1 MNILGELTDVEEA
14 SSQTG
19 DELIDGTD
27 SDESTASAFN
37 SRIGLEVD
45 AKEYA
50 PAKSRKVVT
59 LIPDKMKS
67 PEKFKADT
75 TEACSRFSISKLNAQ
90 VAEEKMQSHKS
101 VPIYTRKSCT
111 QNIPVPTFC
120 PPSSNESSLL
130 FSPLLLLLLYI
141 CTVLVAW
148 YLRMSST
155 SDQTNPV
162 IQSPWIGQHNATK
175 LIGQRLQLIQNQ
187 YQKIVVRD
195 NWKLLRMS
203 PNVTI
208 ETMNADDG
216 SWPLYIRTSA
226 IFDAQP
232 AEILKHLG
240 WLQFDETQRRVDTFH
255 ESAELIF
262 APSHRSKVVK
272 KVRECGMLTY
282 SDTYNFLR
290 IHVLSIYSNFIVR
303 VIFCRQRRDH

>member
-14 SSQTG
+14 SSLTG
-19 DELIDGTD
+19 DELVDGTD
-27 SDESTASAFN
+27 SDGSTVGAF
-37 SRIGLEVD
+37 SFRSGLEVG
-45 AKEYA
+45 ATEYA
-50 PAKSRKVVT
+50 PAKSRKEVT
-59 LIPDKMKS
+59 MITDKIGS
-67 PEKFKADT
+67 PKKFNVDT
-75 TEACSRFSISKLNAQ
+75 VEAYSRFSISRLNAQ

-111 QNIPVPTFC
+111 QNIPTPTFC
-120 PPSSNESSLL
+120 PPSSNESSLP
-130 FSPLLLLLLYI
+130 FSPLLLLLLYM

-148 YLRMSST
+148 FVRISSI

-162 IQSPWIGQHNATK
+162 LQSPWIGQHNATK

-208 ETMNADDG
+208 ETMNTDDG
-216 SWPLYIRTSA
+216 TWPLYIRTSA

-272 KVRECGMLTY
+272 KVCGVFINSNIYTFTRI
-282 SDTYNFLR
+282 DVLR
-290 IHVLSIYSNFIVR
+290 IFSHIIIR
-303 VIFCRQRRDH
+303 IIFYRRRRDH

>member
-14 SSQTG
+14 SSLTG
-19 DELIDGTD
+19 DELVDGTD
-27 SDESTASAFN
+27 SDGSTVGAF
-37 SRIGLEVD
+37 SFRSGLEVG
-45 AKEYA
+45 ATEYA
-50 PAKSRKVVT
+50 PAKSRKEVT
-59 LIPDKMKS
+59 MITDKIGS
-67 PEKFKADT
+67 PKKFNVDT
-75 TEACSRFSISKLNAQ
+75 VEAYNRFSISRLNAQ

-111 QNIPVPTFC
+111 QNIPTPTFC
-120 PPSSNESSLL
+120 PPSSNESSLP
-130 FSPLLLLLLYI
+130 FSPLLLLLLYM

-148 YLRMSST
+148 FVRISSI

-162 IQSPWIGQHNATK
+162 LQSPWIGQHNATK

-208 ETMNADDG
+208 ETMNTDDG

-272 KVRECGMLTY
+272 KVCGVFINSNIYTFTRI
-282 SDTYNFLR
+282 DVLR
-290 IHVLSIYSNFIVR
+290 IFSHIIIR
-303 VIFCRQRRDH
+303 IIFYRRRRDH

>member
-14 SSQTG
+14 SSLTG
-19 DELIDGTD
+19 DELVDGTD
-27 SDESTASAFN
+27 SDGSTVGAF
-37 SRIGLEVD
+37 SFRSGLEVG
-45 AKEYA
+45 ATEYA
-50 PAKSRKVVT
+50 PAKSRKEVT
-59 LIPDKMKS
+59 MITDKIGS
-67 PEKFKADT
+67 PKKFNVDT
-75 TEACSRFSISKLNAQ
+75 VEAYSRFSISRLNAQ

-111 QNIPVPTFC
+111 QNIPTPTFC
-120 PPSSNESSLL
+120 PPSSNESSLP
-130 FSPLLLLLLYI
+130 FSPLLLLLLYM

-148 YLRMSST
+148 FVRISSI

-162 IQSPWIGQHNATK
+162 LQSPWIGQHNATK

-272 KVRECGMLTY
+272 KVCGVFINSNIYTFTRI
-282 SDTYNFLR
+282 DVLR
-290 IHVLSIYSNFIVR
+290 IFSHIIIR
-303 VIFCRQRRDH
+303 IIFYRRRRDH